1 MGYLINGVE
10 VDADDEGFLL
20 ESDFSEAAVRA
31 IAQAEGI
38 ELTDDHW
45 TVIAYLRER
54 FQEDG
59 HTPNFRAMVKDFDES
74 HPGTDWRSRLYE
86 LFPNQPAR
94 QGPRVAGLVKPFGK
108 GGY

>member
-74 HPGTDWRSRLYE
+74 HPGTDWKSRLYE